1 MNVTDTINNIAKNE
15 MKEEM
20 NKLTKSIELYKDQIN
35 DWEKERDEIQENI
48 MQAIEKMK
56 ILQAK
61 KELLWKAIS
70 G

>member
-1 MNVTDTINNIAKNE
+1 
-15 MKEEM
+15 M